1 MATAINEELELVPER
16 LQVDLVGRQV
26 IEILPLTSN
35 LKDNISFRVN
45 NNINKHYID
54 VNNLFI
60 EMTLKLTKKDGTAIT
75 KTDVNTGFVN
85 NIFHSLFQNVEVK
98 LNQKTVTDSDQN
110 YHYLAYITKL
120 MSYSPEFFETQ
131 GALFGW
137 AKDEATS
144 MDSNTLEA
152 ATTKSTATIAQASVT
167 GATGDVAVI
176 KTLDSPGNPMT
187 IRTGWFF
194 DNYASATTTYHDLVL
209 FDKLMVTPF
218 TQDKLLPYGVEL
230 FLTLERAKPEFYLM
244 ASTANTATAAQIEIK
259 DIKLHV
265 PYVKLSDP
273 TFLSL
278 ETGKASKSRR
288 MPIVRS
294 RVIRHPIAQ
303 GTIHPVIQHLFAGRS
318 LPQKILV
325 GFVTNKAE
333 SGFIER
339 NPFNF
344 NHNNVAQI
352 QIFKNGQAYP
362 RFPFRPDFT
371 KKMYVKE
378 FASVFDV
385 ANVRNVNVGF
395 PINYDEYPR
404 GFCFY
409 GFDLTGDQTKD
420 DDVGHL
426 REYGDITFDVVF
438 KTAPGEAITMVV
450 FAEYEEELI
459 LDGMN
464 NVRVSWDG

>member
-1 MATAINEELELVPER
+1 
-16 LQVDLVGRQV
+16 
-26 IEILPLTSN
+26 
-35 LKDNISFRVN
+35 
-45 NNINKHYID
+45 
-54 VNNLFI
+54 
-60 EMTLKLTKKDGTAIT
+60 
-75 KTDVNTGFVN
+75 
-85 NIFHSLFQNVEVK
+85 
-98 LNQKTVTDSDQN
+98 
-110 YHYLAYITKL
+110 
-120 MSYSPEFFETQ
+120 
-131 GALFGW
+131 
-137 AKDEATS
+137 

-152 ATTKSTATIAQASVT
+152 ATSYGTATIGAASVT
-167 GATGDVAVI
+167 
-176 KTLDSPGNPMT
+176 DSTSDTKVVKSLNYPGNPMT
-187 IRTGWFF
+187 IRTDWFF
-194 DNYASATTTYHDLVL
+194 DNYNSSTDTYHDLVL

-244 ASTANTATAAQIEIK
+244 SNTGNTATAAQIEIK

-303 GTIHPVIQHLFAGRS
+303 GTIHSVIQHLFAGSS

-325 GFVTNKAE
+325 GFVTNSAE
-333 SGFIER
+333 SGHIEK
-339 NPFNF
+339 NNYNF
-344 NHNNVAQI
+344 NHNSVAQI

-362 RFPFRPDFT
+362 RFPFRPDFA

-385 ANVRNVNVGF
+385 ANVHNVNVGF

-409 GFDLTGDQTKD
+409 GVDLTGDQTKD
-420 DDVGHL
+420 DDVGH
-426 REYGDITFDVVF
+426 
-438 KTAPGEAITMVV
+438 
-450 FAEYEEELI
+450 
-459 LDGMN
+459 
-464 NVRVSWDG
+464 

>member
-1 MATAINEELELVPER
+1 
-16 LQVDLVGRQV
+16 
-26 IEILPLTSN
+26 
-35 LKDNISFRVN
+35 
-45 NNINKHYID
+45 
-54 VNNLFI
+54 
-60 EMTLKLTKKDGTAIT
+60 
-75 KTDVNTGFVN
+75 
-85 NIFHSLFQNVEVK
+85 
-98 LNQKTVTDSDQN
+98 
-110 YHYLAYITKL
+110 
-120 MSYSPEFFETQ
+120 
-131 GALFGW
+131 
-137 AKDEATS
+137 
-144 MDSNTLEA
+144 
-152 ATTKSTATIAQASVT
+152 
-167 GATGDVAVI
+167 
-176 KTLDSPGNPMT
+176 MT

-194 DNYASATTTYHDLVL
+194 DNYSSATKTYHELVL

-230 FLTLERAKPEFYLM
+230 FVTLERAKPEFYLM
-244 ASTANTATAAQIEIK
+244 SNTANTATAAQLEIK

-278 ETGKASKSRR
+278 ETSKASKS
-288 MPIVRS
+288 
-294 RVIRHPIAQ
+294 
-303 GTIHPVIQHLFAGRS
+303 IHPAFQHLFAGRS

-325 GFVTNKAE
+325 GFLTNKAE

-339 NPFNF
+339 NPYNF
-344 NHNNVAQI
+344 NHNNVA

-362 RFPFRPDFT
+362 RFPFRPDFA
-371 KKMYVKE
+371 KKMYFKE

-395 PINYDEYPR
+395 LINYDEYPL

-426 REYGDITFDVVF
+426 REYGDITFDLVF
-438 KTAPGEAITMVV
+438 KSAPTEAITMVV

>member
-1 MATAINEELELVPER
+1 MAAVNEELALVPER
-16 LQVDLVGRQV
+16 LQVDLVNRQV
-26 IEILPLTSN
+26 IEVLPLTNN
-35 LKDNISFRVN
+35 LKDNISFRVL

-54 VNNLFI
+54 VNNIFVEL
-60 EMTLKLTKKDGTAIT
+60 TLQLTKSDGTAIT
-75 KTDVNTGFVN
+75 KSDVNTGFVN
-85 NIFHSLFQNVEVK
+85 NIFHSLFQNVECK

-131 GALFGW
+131 GAMFGW
-137 AKDEATS
+137 VKDEAGS
-144 MDSNTLEA
+144 MDANTLVA
-152 ATTKSTATIAQASVT
+152 ATSQATATILGSSVHGTSNNTPVIASL
-167 GATGDVAVI
+167 D
-176 KTLDSPGNPMT
+176 TLGNT
-187 IRTGWFF
+187 LTRRTGWFF
-194 DNYASATTTYHDLVL
+194 DNLASATTTYHDLVL

-218 TQDKLLPYGVEL
+218 TQEKLLPYGVEI
-230 FLTLERAKPEFYLM
+230 FLTLERALPDFYLM
-244 ASTANTATAAQIEIK
+244 ASTTHKATAAKIEIK

-278 ETGKASKSRR
+278 ETSKASKSRR
-288 MPIVRS
+288 IPIVRS
-294 RVIRHPIAQ
+294 RVIRHPIAS
-303 GTIHPVIQHLFAGRS
+303 GVIHPVIQHLFTGRS
-318 LPQKILV
+318 LPQKLLV

-333 SGFIER
+333 SGHIEK

-344 NHNNVAQI
+344 NHNNVSQI

-362 RFPFRPDFT
+362 RFPFRPDFN
-371 KKMYVKE
+371 KKMYMKE

-395 PINYDEYPR
+395 PINYDEYPK

-420 DDVGHL
+420 EDTYHL

-438 KTAPGEAITMVV
+438 KSAPSEAITMVV

>member
-1 MATAINEELELVPER
+1 
-16 LQVDLVGRQV
+16 
-26 IEILPLTSN
+26 
-35 LKDNISFRVN
+35 
-45 NNINKHYID
+45 
-54 VNNLFI
+54 
-60 EMTLKLTKKDGTAIT
+60 MTLQLTKRNGTAIT
-75 KTDVNTGFVN
+75 KADVNTGFIN

-120 MSYSPEFFETQ
+120 MSYSQEFFETQ

-144 MDSNTLEA
+144 MDANTLEA
-152 ATTKSTATIAQASVT
+152 ATTYGTATITQASVT
-167 GATGDVAVI
+167 GATGDVPVVRS
-176 KTLDSPGNPMT
+176 LNYPGNPLT
-187 IRTGWFF
+187 IRRGWFF
-194 DNYASATTTYHDLVL
+194 VDHYNSATTTYHDLVL

-218 TQDKLLPYGVEL
+218 TQGKLLPYGVEL
-230 FLTLERAKPEFYLM
+230 FVTLERTKPDFYLM
-244 ASTANTATAAQIEIK
+244 ASPDNTATAAQLEIK

-278 ETGKASKSRR
+278 ETGKANKSRR
-288 MPIVRS
+288 MPLVRS

-303 GTIHPVIQHLFAGRS
+303 GTIHPVYQHLFAGRS
-318 LPQKILV
+318 LPKKILV
-325 GFVTNKAE
+325 GFVTNSAE
-333 SGFIER
+333 SGHIGQNPYNFI
-339 NPFNF
+339 
-344 NHNNVAQI
+344 HNNVAQV

-362 RFPFRPDFT
+362 RFPFILDFA
-371 KKMYVKE
+371 KKMYAKE

-409 GFDLTGDQTKD
+409 GFDLTGDQTKE

-438 KTAPGEAITMVV
+438 KTAAAVAITMVV

-464 NVRVSWDG
+464 NVRVSSPVCSRSHRRACC

>member
-1 MATAINEELELVPER
+1 
-16 LQVDLVGRQV
+16 
-26 IEILPLTSN
+26 
-35 LKDNISFRVN
+35 
-45 NNINKHYID
+45 
-54 VNNLFI
+54 
-60 EMTLKLTKKDGTAIT
+60 
-75 KTDVNTGFVN
+75 
-85 NIFHSLFQNVEVK
+85 
-98 LNQKTVTDSDQN
+98 
-110 YHYLAYITKL
+110 
-120 MSYSPEFFETQ
+120 
-131 GALFGW
+131 
-137 AKDEATS
+137 
-144 MDSNTLEA
+144 MDANTLVA
-152 ATTKSTATIAQASVT
+152 TTTKSTATIRAASVT
-167 GATGDVAVI
+167 DSAYDTVVV
-176 KTLDSPGNPMT
+176 KSLDDPGNT
-187 IRTGWFF
+187 LTRRTNWFF
-194 DNYASATTTYHDLVL
+194 DNLDSSDTYHDLVL

-218 TQDKLLPYGVEL
+218 TQEKLLPYRIEL
-230 FLTLERAKPEFYLM
+230 FLTLDRAKPAFYLM
-244 ASTANTATAAQIEIK
+244 ASSANTAAAAKIEIK

-278 ETGKASKSRR
+278 ETGKANKSRR
-288 MPIVRS
+288 IPIVRS
-294 RVIRHPIAQ
+294 RVIRHPIAS
-303 GTIHPVIQHLFAGRS
+303 GVIHPVIQHLFTGRS

-333 SGFIER
+333 SGHIEK
-339 NPFNF
+339 NPINF

-378 FASVFDV
+378 FASLFDV

-395 PINYDEYPR
+395 PINYDEYPK
-404 GFCFY
+404 GFAFY

-420 DDVGHL
+420 EDTSHL

-438 KTAPGEAITMVV
+438 KTAPAEAITMVV

-464 NVRVSWDG
+464 NVRVSYDG

>member
-1 MATAINEELELVPER
+1 MNEELALVPEK

-35 LKDNISFRVN
+35 LKDNISFRIH

-54 VNNLFI
+54 VNNIFI
-60 EMTLKLTKKDGTAIT
+60 ELTLQLTKSDGTDIT
-75 KTDVNTGFVN
+75 KAEVKTGFVN

-110 YHYLAYITKL
+110 YHYLAYLTKL

-137 AKDEATS
+137 AKDEAGS
-144 MDSNTLEA
+144 MDANTLEA
-152 ATTKSTATIAQASVT
+152 ATSFGEVTMAGSSVVGTSSNTKVVAS
-167 GATGDVAVI
+167 
-176 KTLDSPGNPMT
+176 LDKPGNTMSR
-187 IRTGWFF
+187 RTGWFF
-194 DNYASATTTYHDLVL
+194 DNFDGSDNYHDLVL
-209 FDKLMVTPF
+209 FDKVMVTPF
-218 TQDKLLPYGVEL
+218 TQEKLLPYGIEL
-230 FLTLERAKPEFYLM
+230 FLTLERAKPAFYLM
-244 ASTANTATAAQIEIK
+244 SSTVNKATPAKIEIK

-278 ETGKASKSRR
+278 ETGKAGKSRR

-303 GTIHPVIQHLFAGRS
+303 GTIHPVIQHLFSGRS
-318 LPQKILV
+318 LPQKIMV

-344 NHNNVAQI
+344 NHNNVGQI

-395 PINYDEYPR
+395 PINYDEYPT
-404 GFCFY
+404 GFSFY

-420 DDVGHL
+420 EDTAHL

-438 KTAPGEAITMVV
+438 KTAPTEAITMVV

-459 LDGMN
+459 FDPMN
-464 NVRVSWDG
+464 NVKVSWDS

>member
-1 MATAINEELELVPER
+1 MAAVNEELALVPER
-16 LQVDLVGRQV
+16 LQVDLVNRQV

-35 LKDNISFRVN
+35 LKDNISFRIL

-54 VNNLFI
+54 VNNIFI
-60 EMTLKLTKKDGTAIT
+60 ELTLKLTKSDR
-75 KTDVNTGFVN
+75 TDISKAEVKTGFIN

-110 YHYLAYITKL
+110 YHYLAYLTKL

-137 AKDEATS
+137 VMDESGS
-144 MDSNTLEA
+144 MDANTLVA
-152 ATTKSTATIAQASVT
+152 TTTKSTATIRAASVT
-167 GATGDVAVI
+167 DSAYDTVVV
-176 KTLDSPGNPMT
+176 KSLDDPGNT
-187 IRTGWFF
+187 LTRRTNWFF
-194 DNYASATTTYHDLVL
+194 DNLDSSDTYHDLVL

-218 TQDKLLPYGVEL
+218 TQEKLG
-230 FLTLERAKPEFYLM
+230 
-244 ASTANTATAAQIEIK
+244 
-259 DIKLHV
+259 
-265 PYVKLSDP
+265 DP

-278 ETGKASKSRR
+278 ETGKANKSRR
-288 MPIVRS
+288 IPIVRS
-294 RVIRHPIAQ
+294 RVIRHPIAS
-303 GTIHPVIQHLFAGRS
+303 GVIHPVIQHLFTGRS

-333 SGFIER
+333 SGHIEK

-362 RFPFRPDFT
+362 RFPFRPDFG

-378 FASVFDV
+378 FASLFDV

-395 PINYDEYPR
+395 PINYDEYPK
-404 GFCFY
+404 GFAFY

-420 DDVGHL
+420 EDTSHL
-426 REYGDITFDVVF
+426 REYYGSVCRI
-438 KTAPGEAITMVV
+438 
-450 FAEYEEELI
+450 
-459 LDGMN
+459 
-464 NVRVSWDG
+464 

>member
-1 MATAINEELELVPER
+1 
-16 LQVDLVGRQV
+16 
-26 IEILPLTSN
+26 
-35 LKDNISFRVN
+35 
-45 NNINKHYID
+45 
-54 VNNLFI
+54 
-60 EMTLKLTKKDGTAIT
+60 
-75 KTDVNTGFVN
+75 
-85 NIFHSLFQNVEVK
+85 
-98 LNQKTVTDSDQN
+98 
-110 YHYLAYITKL
+110 
-120 MSYSPEFFETQ
+120 
-131 GALFGW
+131 
-137 AKDEATS
+137 
-144 MDSNTLEA
+144 MDANTLEA
-152 ATTKSTATIAQASVT
+152 ATSFGEVTIAGASVVGT
-167 GATGDVAVI
+167 SSNAKVVAS
-176 KTLDSPGNPMT
+176 LDKPGNTMSR
-187 IRTGWFF
+187 RTGWFF
-194 DNYASATTTYHDLVL
+194 DNFDSSDTYHDLVL
-209 FDKLMVTPF
+209 FDKVMVTPF
-218 TQDKLLPYGVEL
+218 TQEKLLPYGIEL
-230 FLTLERAKPEFYLM
+230 FLTLERAKPAFYLM
-244 ASTANTATAAQIEIK
+244 SNTVNKTTPAKIEIK

-278 ETGKASKSRR
+278 ETGKAGKSRR

-303 GTIHPVIQHLFAGRS
+303 GTIHPVIQHLFSGRS
-318 LPQKILV
+318 LPQKIMV
-325 GFVTNKAE
+325 GFVNNKAE

-339 NPFNF
+339 NPYNF

-362 RFPFRPDFT
+362 RFPFRPDFG

-395 PINYDEYPR
+395 PINYNEYPK
-404 GFCFY
+404 GFAFY

-420 DDVGHL
+420 EDTAHL

-438 KTAPGEAITMVV
+438 KTAPTEAITMVV

-459 LDGMN
+459 FDPMN